1 MRVPFRRPLNRL
13 YGPVVRRI
21 SRDRAGELLAGAIVE
36 DIRRRA
42 ETSKLDP
49 DRVMLDVL
57 VGLVSELAEAP
68 SYTHHPTELAD
79 LVQDAAEAA
88 RLAS

>member
-1 MRVPFRRPLNRL
+1 MRVPFRHPLRWPCGSL
-13 YGPVVRRI
+13 VRRI
-21 SRDRAGELLAGAIVE
+21 SCDRAGEQLAGEIVE
-36 DIRRRA
+36 DIKRRA

-68 SYTHHPTELAD
+68 SYTHQPLELAE

-88 RLAS
+88 RLTS